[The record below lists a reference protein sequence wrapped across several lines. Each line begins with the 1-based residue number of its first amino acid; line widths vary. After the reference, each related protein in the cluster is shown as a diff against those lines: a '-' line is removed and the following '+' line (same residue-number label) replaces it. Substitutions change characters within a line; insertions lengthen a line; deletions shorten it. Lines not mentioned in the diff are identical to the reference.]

1 MHGRGSPVAG
11 PGGRRVTPFKMRNAN
26 APETRD
32 RRPATRFVLVSAAF
46 NGGSMRTNRFAIF
59 AALALVAS
67 ATIAADKTTAPKT
80 TSSFDKTDLD
90 VNVSA
95 CADFNQYA
103 NGGWLKKN
111 PIPPAY
117 SNWGVANV
125 LSERNRDMLHA
136 ILEKAAK
143 SKAAPGTIDQKIGDY
158 YTSCMDEAAIE
169 AQGLKPL
176 QPELERIDA
185 IKSVDDLQGEIAR
198 LHSLGF
204 APIFNFGSVQDRK
217 NSEEVTA
224 GAFQGGLGLPD
235 RDYYLK
241 DDPKSQE
248 IRGKYAAYVQKI
260 FELAGDT
267 SAAAADEAKNVIA
280 LETKLAQSSIT
291 RVQRRDP
298 EATYHRMT
306 LKQASELTPTFAW
319 SRYYTALG
327 VPSPAAINVGM
338 PDFFKEV
345 DKDLTAVALSDWKN
359 YLRFNMINSAAP
371 SLSKKFVDASFD
383 FFSATLRGTK
393 EQLPRWKRCVATTDR
408 ALGEALG
415 QAYVKEAFPP
425 AAKARMLSMVNNLAD
440 ALSSDIKGLEWMN
453 DATKTQGL
461 AKLNA
466 FTRKI
471 GYPDK
476 WRDYTALAVDRGA
489 YIQNVVRARTFESKR
504 DIEKIGQPVDRGEW
518 GMSPP
523 TVNAYYNPSM
533 NEIVFPAGILQPP
546 FYDPNRD
553 DAYNYGSVG
562 AVIGHEMTHGFDDQ
576 GAKFDAK
583 GNLSNWWTPA
593 DLAAFQKQAECIQ
606 KQFDE
611 FKVGD
616 VYTNGKL
623 VSGESIADLAG
634 LKIAF
639 AAYQKSQQGKPAKI
653 IDGFTPE
660 QRFFIGYAR
669 SWASAGRPEAERLQ
683 ATTDPHP
690 LDRFRAN
697 APLTNLPAFASAFG
711 CKASDPMVRPAEKRC
726 IVW

>member
-1 MHGRGSPVAG
+1 
-11 PGGRRVTPFKMRNAN
+11 MRAN
-26 APETRD
+26 RLL
-32 RRPATRFVLVSAAF
+32 VLAAV
-46 NGGSMRTNRFAIF
+46 M
-59 AALALVAS
+59 LALVAS
-67 ATIAADKTTAPKT
+67 VALAAGNKTAAAPKT
-80 TSSFDKTDLD
+80 TTSFDKTDMD
-90 VNVSA
+90 TTVSA
-95 CADFNQYA
+95 CTDFNEYT

-117 SNWGVANV
+117 PSWGVANV
-125 LSERNRDMLHA
+125 LSERNRDMLRA
-136 ILEKAAK
+136 ILERAAK
-143 SKAAPGTIDQKIGDY
+143 SKATPGSIDQKIGDY

-169 AQGLKPL
+169 EQGLKPL
-176 QPELERIDA
+176 EPELSRIDA
-185 IKSVDDLQGEIAR
+185 IKSVDDLQAEIAR
-198 LHSLGF
+198 LQAMGLSPLFG
-204 APIFNFGSVQDRK
+204 FGSMQDRK
-217 NSEEVTA
+217 NSSEVTA

-241 DDPKSQE
+241 DDPKSRE
-248 IRGKYAAYVQKI
+248 IRDKYAAYVQKV

-280 LETKLAQSSIT
+280 LETRLAQASLT

-298 EATYHRMT
+298 DLTYHRMT
-306 LKQASELTPTFAW
+306 LQQAAELTPTFAW
-319 SRYYTALG
+319 SRYYTAMN
-327 VPSPAAINVGM
+327 VPPTAAINVAM

-345 DKDLTAVALSDWKN
+345 DKDLTAVPLSDWKN
-359 YLRFNMINSAAP
+359 DLRFYLINASAP
-371 SLSKKFVDASFD
+371 SLSKKFVDANFD

-393 EQLPRWKRCVATTDR
+393 EQLPRWKRCVAATDR

-415 QAYVKEAFPP
+415 QAYVKDAFPP
-425 AAKARMLSMVNNLAD
+425 AAKARMLAMVNNLAD

-453 DATKTQGL
+453 DATKTQAL

-476 WRDYTALAVDRGA
+476 WRDYTPLAVDRGP
-489 YIQNVVRARTFESKR
+489 YIQNVLRSRAYESKR
-504 DIEKIGQPVDRGEW
+504 DIEKIGQPVDRTEW

-523 TVNAYYNPSM
+523 TVNAYYKPAM

-583 GNLSNWWTPA
+583 GNLANWWTPA

-616 VYTNGKL
+616 VSTNGKL

-634 LKIAF
+634 LKIAY
-639 AAYQKSQQGKPAKI
+639 AAYKKSQEGKKREI

-669 SWASAGRPEAERLQ
+669 SWASTARPEFERLV

-697 APLTNLPAFASAFG
+697 APLTNMPEFATAFG
-711 CKASDPMVRPAEKRC
+711 CKTTDPMVRATDKRC